1 VGLADLYAIPVNLT
15 WHLNSMWAVS
25 AQYAFWAPVGEYSPT
40 RSDNVGLGYWSHDI
54 RGTVSFFPL
63 GNPGLLISASVLE
76 EVNGRKQGYDL
87 RPAPH
92 TVVELGV
99 SQAFSESFMVG
110 LLAGGIWETGDASGS
125 DAAEDGR
132 DRMINTSL
140 EASYWFIPGQL
151 GAMARVTQELHARDR
166 FQGTTYT
173 VGINVPL

>member
-1 VGLADLYAIPVNLT
+1 
-15 WHLNSMWAVS
+15 
-25 AQYAFWAPVGEYSPT
+25 
-40 RSDNVGLGYWSHDI
+40 
-54 RGTVSFFPL
+54 
-63 GNPGLLISASVLE
+63 
-76 EVNGRKQGYDL
+76 
-87 RPAPH
+87 
-92 TVVELGV
+92 VELGV